1 MLRTALNMDYCVD
14 DGKPLPLFIRRSG
27 ICDSLNITIWQK
39 LRSKSMDAKLRTSLT
54 SFFYTMYDSPVQLHQ
69 YPANVKLI
77 LHIFYI
83 ILQEMRC
90 ASQNGDKIKG
100 KIMLHHI
107 LYRVAQNH
115 GKQVQRISPIKFQ
128 FPIIQFVVIP
138 HGQRDL
144 SSLPWTGEAAVQIS

>member
-1 MLRTALNMDYCVD
+1 MVEIGDMLRTALNMDYCVD

-39 LRSKSMDAKLRTSLT
+39 LRSKSRDAKLRTSLT

-107 LYRVAQNH
+107 LYYAHMLFTDHSSNY
-115 GKQVQRISPIKFQ
+115 GNLNDI
-128 FPIIQFVVIP
+128 VI
-138 HGQRDL
+138 
-144 SSLPWTGEAAVQIS
+144 